1 MRGIKTI
8 YNGKS
13 GFSGYWRGPAHLEGL
28 TKKDLDNVL
37 FTHNLKAHPT
47 IDMGRKDFV
56 MTVEETFAR
65 PVLRQVYEG
74 CVITRSLYLRAI
86 GANIELLNSKKK
98 FNQPGTIRP
107 QMTKLFS
114 QGSESCSIQQNFI
127 QILRGV
133 PFQDIHQCNQGRQ
146 PSNRLKQLTKL
157 IQLFKRL

>member
-13 GFSGYWRGPAHLEGL
+13 CFSGYWRGPAHMKGL

-56 MTVEETFAR
+56 MTVEETFAQL
-65 PVLRQVYEG
+65 VLRQVYEG
-74 CVITRSLYLRAI
+74 CVTTRSLYLRAI
-86 GANIELLNSKKK
+86 GFNIELLNSKKK

-114 QGSESCSIQQNFI
+114 QGSESCSIQHNFS
-127 QILRGV
+127 QYL
-133 PFQDIHQCNQGRQ
+133 
-146 PSNRLKQLTKL
+146 
-157 IQLFKRL
+157 